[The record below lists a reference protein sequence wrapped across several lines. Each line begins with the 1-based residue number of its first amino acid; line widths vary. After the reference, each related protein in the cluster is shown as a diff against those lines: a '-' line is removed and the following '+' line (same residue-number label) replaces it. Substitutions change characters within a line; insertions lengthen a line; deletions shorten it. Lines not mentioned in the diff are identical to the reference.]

1 MSMSEYVYVCCSTQ
15 GMCSLELYFGLYL
28 ATINMHLRF
37 GYIAV
42 YHHHT
47 YAKHVDASL
56 YFVQTN
62 EFSSP

>member
-1 MSMSEYVYVCCSTQ
+1 
-15 GMCSLELYFGLYL
+15 
-28 ATINMHLRF
+28 MHLRF

>member
-1 MSMSEYVYVCCSTQ
+1 
-15 GMCSLELYFGLYL
+15 
-28 ATINMHLRF
+28 MHLRF

-62 EFSSP
+62 EFSAPSQLYTQQLEHFQPPSPILLSQVYHNDPFLND